1 MPPRKVDVI
10 DRTTAFQGYFRIDR
24 YTVRHETFEGGMSG
38 DIVREVFERG
48 HAAAALPYDPHRDEV
63 VLLEQFRVG
72 ALAAGQEP
80 WLIEVVAGI
89 IDDGESPED
98 VVRREMIEEAGL
110 EPHELEPVGPVLVSP
125 GGTSE
130 MLHMYCARVN
140 TQDAGGIFGL
150 DHEGE
155 DIRAFIHPAGDV
167 EDLLAAGRIVNGT
180 AIIALQ
186 WFLLNRERLRSIWT
200 NE

>member
-1 MPPRKVDVI
+1 MAARKVDVI

-38 DIVREVFERG
+38 NIVREVFERG
-48 HAAAALPYDPHRDEV
+48 RAAAALPYDPQRDEI

-72 ALAAGQEP
+72 ALAAGQKP

-89 IDDGESPED
+89 IDDGESPEE
-98 VVRREMIEEAGL
+98 VIRREMIEEAGL
-110 EPHELEPVGPVLVSP
+110 EPHELESIGPVLVSP

-140 TQDAGGIFGL
+140 TQGAGGIFGL

-155 DIRAFIHPAGDV
+155 DIRAFVHPASDV
-167 EDLLAAGRIVNGT
+167 EDLLTTGRILNGT

-186 WFLLNRERLRSIWT
+186 WFLLNRDRLRSMWS
-200 NE
+200 E